1 MTGSADG
8 GEVEIAGSHLLAAVA
23 PAVVDGWL
31 DRATEIPTGAQIK
44 INMLLDRLPRL
55 ASGLDPRTAF
65 AGTMHLDEGFW
76 DLEAAYATT
85 AGGQLPAVVP
95 AEVYCHSLADPS
107 ILTGIRVPRS
117 PCSGCTPRWS
127 CSATTRMPA
136 RAQAAQ
142 AALIALQRHLAEPL
156 LDCLAR
162 DAAGQPCLDI
172 SSPVDLER
180 ASACPAATSSTTT

>member
-1 MTGSADG
+1 M
-8 GEVEIAGSHLLAAVA
+8 LAAVA

-31 DRATEIPTGAQIK
+31 GRATEIPTGAQIK

-55 ASGLDPRTAF
+55 ASGLDPTIAF
-65 AGTMHLDEGFW
+65 AGTMHLEEGFW

-85 AGGQLPAVVP
+85 AGGNLPAVVP
-95 AEVYCHSLADPS
+95 SEVYCHSLADPS
-107 ILTGIRVPRS
+107 ILGGYPGATLTLFGLH
-117 PCSGCTPRWS
+117 TPVDLFR
-127 CSATTRMPA
+127 ADPEAA

-162 DAAGQPCLDI
+162 DADGRTVPGHLLARRPGTQPRHARRQHL
-172 SSPVDLER
+172 P
-180 ASACPAATSSTTT
+180 